1 MEKLKKPPKSVTALG
16 LSFRHQR
23 LSAFRNIRRC
33 LQKCPT
39 YKRKKRR
46 ATPLAPKRE
55 KSRKPPFEGDF
66 RLYSVELVGFEP
78 TSKQGNHML
87 STRLFRPSVFVLQ
100 QDPDHQLQPY
110 PLNFT
115 CTARHIQAIPDFTA
129 PLCPQIRNNIL
140 GAMSRSATL
149 WPNKANLLCFD

>member
-1 MEKLKKPPKSVTALG
+1 MRVEMK
-16 LSFRHQR
+16 
-23 LSAFRNIRRC
+23 N
-33 LQKCPT
+33 LQKEARLHNGLNVRT
-39 YKRKKRR
+39 R
-46 ATPLAPKRE
+46 
-55 KSRKPPFEGDF
+55 KSRKPPFNGDF
-66 RLYSVELVGFEP
+66 RLYYVELVGFEP

-115 CTARHIQAIPDFTA
+115 CTARQMQAIPDFTA

-140 GAMSRSATL
+140 GAMSRSAT
-149 WPNKANLLCFD
+149 